1 MQGDIAETARAT
13 ESQAVAE
20 EPELAAHP
28 GPRQYVSVAVVLAI
42 ATALEV
48 GLYYLDL
55 PHALFATLLLFFAII
70 KFSLVALWF
79 MHLRFDSRIFRRL
92 FVTGLILAMTVY
104 LIVLTIFGALN
115 APWLLVI
122 VGVLVVLGASSLIAT
137 TRQVRKRLRAEY
149 LSPEASK
156 PEYLTPDAGQHG

>member
-1 MQGDIAETARAT
+1 MEREIARTARAT
-13 ESQAVAE
+13 EPEAVAE

-28 GPRQYVSVAVVLAI
+28 GPRQYVGVAVVLAI

-55 PHALFATLLLFFAII
+55 PHGLLATLLLFFAVV

-92 FVTGLILAMTVY
+92 FVTGLILAMAVY

-122 VGVLVVLGASSLIAT
+122 IGTLLLIGAGSLVAA
-137 TRQVRKRLRAEY
+137 TRQARLRLKAEY
-149 LSPEASK
+149 LSPS
-156 PEYLTPDAGQHG
+156 AGGQA

>member
-1 MQGDIAETARAT
+1 VQRGVEETARAT
-13 ESQAVAE
+13 DPAAVAE

-28 GPRQYVSVAVVLAI
+28 GPRQYVIVAVVLAV
-42 ATALEV
+42 ATMLEV

-55 PHALFATLLLFFAII
+55 PHGLLAALLLFFAAM
-70 KFSLVALWF
+70 KFSLVVLWF

-115 APWLLVI
+115 APWLLAI
-122 VGVLVVLGASSLIAT
+122 VGTLLVVGAGSLYAT
-137 TRQVRKRLRAEY
+137 TRRASVHLEAEY
-149 LSPEASK
+149 I
-156 PEYLTPDAGQHG
+156 GQDSAPPGPP

>member
-1 MQGDIAETARAT
+1 MQRDIEAARAT
-13 ESQAVAE
+13 EPEAIAE

-28 GPRQYVSVAVVLAI
+28 GPGQYVRVAVVLAV
-42 ATALEV
+42 ATAMEV

-55 PHALFATLLLFFAII
+55 PHPLFATLLLFFAVL

-79 MHLRFDSRIFRRL
+79 MHLRFDNHIFRRL
-92 FVTGLILAMTVY
+92 FVTGIILAMAVY

-122 VGVLVVLGASSLIAT
+122 IGVLLLIGAGSLVAT
-137 TRQVRKRLRAEY
+137 TRQARVKLKAEY
-149 LSPEASK
+149 LSP
-156 PEYLTPDAGQHG
+156 DAGAHG

>member
-1 MQGDIAETARAT
+1 MQRDVAETARGT
-13 ESQAVAE
+13 EPEAVAE

-28 GPRQYVSVAVVLAI
+28 GPKQYVAVAIVLAV

-48 GLYYLDL
+48 GLYYMNL
-55 PHALFATLLLFFAII
+55 PHPLLATLLLFFAVI

-79 MHLRFDSRIFRRL
+79 MHLRFDSLIFRRL

-122 VGVLVVLGASSLIAT
+122 VGVLLVVGVTSFLNSL
-137 TRQVRKRLRAEY
+137 RKARLRLRAEY
-149 LSPEASK
+149 LSPD
-156 PEYLTPDAGQHG
+156 PAGQG

>member
-1 MQGDIAETARAT
+1 MQRDIAETARAT
-13 ESQAVAE
+13 EPEAVAE

-28 GPRQYVSVAVVLAI
+28 GPRQYVSVAIVLAI

-55 PHALFATLLLFFAII
+55 PHALFATLLLFFAVL

-79 MHLRFDSRIFRRL
+79 MHLRFDSGIFRRL
-92 FVTGLILAMTVY
+92 FVTGIILAITVY

-122 VGVLVVLGASSLIAT
+122 IGVMLLIGAGSLVAT
-137 TRQVRKRLRAEY
+137 TRQARVRLKAEY
-149 LSPEASK
+149 LN
-156 PEYLTPDAGQHG
+156 PDAGAHG

>member
-13 ESQAVAE
+13 QPEAVAE
-20 EPELAAHP
+20 EPELEAHP
-28 GPRQYVSVAVVLAI
+28 GPGQYVRVAVVLAL

-55 PHALFATLLLFFAII
+55 PHALFATLLLFFAIV

-92 FVTGLILAMTVY
+92 FVTGIILATAVY

-122 VGVLVVLGASSLIAT
+122 IGVLVLLGAGSLVAT
-137 TRQVRKRLRAEY
+137 TRQGRVRLRAEY
-149 LSPEASK
+149 LGPG
-156 PEYLTPDAGQHG
+156 AGERG

>member
-1 MQGDIAETARAT
+1 VQRDIAETARAT
-13 ESQAVAE
+13 EPQAVAE

-28 GPRQYVSVAVVLAI
+28 GPRQYVVVAVVLAV
-42 ATALEV
+42 ATAFEV

-55 PHALFATLLLFFAII
+55 PHPLLATLLLFFAVI

-92 FVTGLILAMTVY
+92 FVTGLILAMVVY

-122 VGVLVVLGASSLIAT
+122 VGVVLLLGATSLLAG
-137 TRQVRKRLRAEY
+137 VRKARLRLQAEY
-149 LSPEASK
+149 LSPEA
-156 PEYLTPDAGQHG
+156 AQHG

>member
-1 MQGDIAETARAT
+1 MRRDIAETARAT
-13 ESQAVAE
+13 EPRAVAQ

-42 ATALEV
+42 ATAFEV

-55 PHALFATLLLFFAII
+55 PHALLASLLLFFAII

-79 MHLRFDSRIFRRL
+79 MHLRFDSKIFRRL
-92 FVTGLILAMTVY
+92 FVTGLILAVAVY

-122 VGVLVVLGASSLIAT
+122 VGALVVLGASSLLAT
-137 TRQVRKRLRAEY
+137 TRQVRQRLRAEY
-149 LSPEASK
+149 LTPEAGQ
-156 PEYLTPDAGQHG
+156 PEHLNPDSGRPG

>member
-1 MQGDIAETARAT
+1 MRREVAETARAT
-13 ESQAVAE
+13 EPEAVAE

-28 GPRQYVSVAVVLAI
+28 GPRQYVGVAVVLAI

-55 PHALFATLLLFFAII
+55 PHGLLATLLLFFAVV

-92 FVTGLILAMTVY
+92 FVSGLILAMAVY

-122 VGVLVVLGASSLIAT
+122 VGTLLLIGAGSLVAA
-137 TRQVRKRLRAEY
+137 TRQARLRLKAEY
-149 LSPEASK
+149 LSP
-156 PEYLTPDAGQHG
+156 DAGGQG

>member
-1 MQGDIAETARAT
+1 MQRGVAETARDT
-13 ESQAVAE
+13 EPEAIEE

-28 GPRQYVSVAVVLAI
+28 GPKQYVVVAVILAV

-48 GLYYLDL
+48 GLYYLNL
-55 PHALFATLLLFFAII
+55 PHGLLATLLLFFAVI
-70 KFSLVALWF
+70 KFSLVVLWF

-92 FVTGLILAMTVY
+92 FVTGLILALTVY

-122 VGVLVVLGASSLIAT
+122 VGLFLLVAAASLVAI
-137 TRQVRKRLRAEY
+137 TRRASVRLQAEY
-149 LSPEASK
+149 IG
-156 PEYLTPDAGQHG
+156 PDSGSQGQ

>member
-1 MQGDIAETARAT
+1 MQRDIAETGRAT
-13 ESQAVAE
+13 EAEAVTE

-55 PHALFATLLLFFAII
+55 PHALFATLLLFFAVV

-92 FVTGLILAMTVY
+92 FVTGIILAMAVY

-122 VGVLVVLGASSLIAT
+122 IGVLLLIGAGSLLAA
-137 TRQVRKRLRAEY
+137 TRQARLRLQAEY
-149 LSPEASK
+149 LSP
-156 PEYLTPDAGQHG
+156 DAGEQG

>member
-1 MQGDIAETARAT
+1 MQRDIAETARST
-13 ESQAVAE
+13 EPEAVAE

-28 GPRQYVSVAVVLAI
+28 GPRQYVSVAIVLAI

-55 PHALFATLLLFFAII
+55 PHALFATLLLFFGVF

-79 MHLRFDSRIFRRL
+79 MHLRFDSGIFRRL
-92 FVTGLILAMTVY
+92 FVTGIILAMTVY
-104 LIVLTIFGALN
+104 LIVLTIFGALK

-122 VGVLVVLGASSLIAT
+122 VGVLLLIGVGSLVAT
-137 TRQVRKRLRAEY
+137 TRQARVRLKADY
-149 LSPEASK
+149 LSP
-156 PEYLTPDAGQHG
+156 DAGAHG